1 MVTRRS
7 TRAGSAQ
14 PAAPAAAERRS
25 GRLRSDSTASSERRA
40 SAEYLAYSSDD
51 EFEEFISQPKTDY
64 TYARSMSY
72 NTISPQHVTP
82 PNMSRR
88 CLHSPGAAGMG
99 VGAGRRD
106 DRLDLE
112 LSRDVHDFSFSR
124 ELASRVTSSR
134 TTTAATSAKGSL
146 YRISGGLDVDSGD
159 EDCVE
164 NNNISKS
171 SSHESYKLT
180 RETKTNRRTV
190 TSVLLT
196 LLYPFTYLWMVVSDT
211 GRRLV
216 WRQRTADTAPAPAP
230 APAAPQPG
238 TVEYRRLMRGLPQL
252 GTAAGGGGGG
262 AQRHWSRST
271 GPQAA
276 PARPETITGRV
287 TRSVT
292 TAVSRTVTTVVTSV
306 LVTVTT
312 VVSLLWWPVRQAA
325 GAVSSAGRRS
335 AAWARSAGEAADVPR
350 RSARLLHCL
359 SPRTWARAVGAG
371 AGRAAAAVSS
381 LSPGRLRRSA
391 AAGDCVDGGAAHR
404 GFAPVSWVRSALMTI
419 LTSVQ
424 WAATAAAQTV
434 TGAASGAAGAVGSAA
449 SGTVS
454 VLSSAARGTAGAFGG
469 AARGTAGAAKGLVG
483 SLAAA
488 GGGAW
493 RSVWPWAETETASG
507 RHGAVLSPEEAGQRR
522 RRLCLC
528 LLPLL
533 LLLLALLLP
542 LLWGLYCEEDP
553 VAAVAVDS
561 QESATLSQLKAAP
574 ATAWTALRN
583 TAAFVGTSTVDTA
596 SSVYGYLAMLGSSA
610 LLAVP
615 AVEPEQAT
623 PSAAPVVPAFP
634 VVPAVP
640 AAAPAPPPPTESLTA
655 VYARLEELQTKLAAL
670 QMDFQSCRA
679 ASEAATQPAAVRAAL
694 GLGSGQLLTA
704 EQLAAA
710 EQRQAEQLSAQLAA
724 VRQQLEQS
732 GAERQA
738 AQRAELEARLA
749 QLELTAGQL
758 RQLQDGSERTEQR
771 AAGLTD
777 ELARLQHDFSDLH
790 RTLLAVQE
798 SLKQVRSC
806 CNRTDPDWS
815 TLLSQRLRSLES
827 DLEGRLQGFA
837 ATIKE
842 DLASESV
849 SAAAAAAA
857 AAAGSGGVSK
867 EDVVLI
873 AREALAQYD
882 ADKTGKFDYALESA
896 GGSVISTK
904 CTESYNVKSA
914 RISVLG
920 IPLWYPSNNPRTII
934 QPSVSPGECFAFRGQ
949 GYFVISLSRR
959 IEPTEFIMEHIP
971 RNLTPTA
978 AIDSAPRNFTVLG
991 LRDGSDQEGVL
1002 LGRYLYRESGPPLQ
1016 AFPARPAGATFS
1028 VVELRVHDNWG
1039 HRDYTCLYRFRVHG
1053 RPADTDADG
1062 GR

>member
-1 MVTRRS
+1 MGDELLLRSHCPGGAGCFCAGAEHVYVRERTVTPPRTGLRSLEASVEITSMVTRRS

-134 TTTAATSAKGSL
+134 TTTAATSAKDRLTGTTAPTSSSPSHPVAVATVLLSSSGARGDASPRTAPSSASSRSSVLLRRNAGGSL

-596 SSVYGYLAMLGSSA
+596 SVSNRMD
-610 LLAVP
+610 
-615 AVEPEQAT
+615 
-623 PSAAPVVPAFP
+623 PV
-634 VVPAVP
+634 
-640 AAAPAPPPPTESLTA
+640 
-655 VYARLEELQTKLAAL
+655 
-670 QMDFQSCRA
+670 
-679 ASEAATQPAAVRAAL
+679 
-694 GLGSGQLLTA
+694 
-704 EQLAAA
+704 
-710 EQRQAEQLSAQLAA
+710 
-724 VRQQLEQS
+724 
-732 GAERQA
+732 
-738 AQRAELEARLA
+738 
-749 QLELTAGQL
+749 
-758 RQLQDGSERTEQR
+758 
-771 AAGLTD
+771 
-777 ELARLQHDFSDLH
+777 
-790 RTLLAVQE
+790 
-798 SLKQVRSC
+798 
-806 CNRTDPDWS
+806 
-815 TLLSQRLRSLES
+815 
-827 DLEGRLQGFA
+827 
-837 ATIKE
+837 
-842 DLASESV
+842 
-849 SAAAAAAA
+849 
-857 AAAGSGGVSK
+857 
-867 EDVVLI
+867 
-873 AREALAQYD
+873 
-882 ADKTGKFDYALESA
+882 
-896 GGSVISTK
+896 
-904 CTESYNVKSA
+904 
-914 RISVLG
+914 
-920 IPLWYPSNNPRTII
+920 
-934 QPSVSPGECFAFRGQ
+934 
-949 GYFVISLSRR
+949 
-959 IEPTEFIMEHIP
+959 
-971 RNLTPTA
+971 
-978 AIDSAPRNFTVLG
+978 
-991 LRDGSDQEGVL
+991 
-1002 LGRYLYRESGPPLQ
+1002 
-1016 AFPARPAGATFS
+1016 
-1028 VVELRVHDNWG
+1028 
-1039 HRDYTCLYRFRVHG
+1039 G
-1053 RPADTDADG
+1053 RP
-1062 GR
+1062 

>member
-1 MVTRRS
+1 MGDELLLRSHCPGGAGCFCAGAEHVYVRERTVTPPRTGLRSLEASVEITSMVTRRS

-596 SSVYGYLAMLGSSA
+596 SVSNRMD
-610 LLAVP
+610 
-615 AVEPEQAT
+615 
-623 PSAAPVVPAFP
+623 PV
-634 VVPAVP
+634 
-640 AAAPAPPPPTESLTA
+640 
-655 VYARLEELQTKLAAL
+655 
-670 QMDFQSCRA
+670 
-679 ASEAATQPAAVRAAL
+679 
-694 GLGSGQLLTA
+694 
-704 EQLAAA
+704 
-710 EQRQAEQLSAQLAA
+710 
-724 VRQQLEQS
+724 
-732 GAERQA
+732 
-738 AQRAELEARLA
+738 
-749 QLELTAGQL
+749 
-758 RQLQDGSERTEQR
+758 
-771 AAGLTD
+771 
-777 ELARLQHDFSDLH
+777 
-790 RTLLAVQE
+790 
-798 SLKQVRSC
+798 
-806 CNRTDPDWS
+806 
-815 TLLSQRLRSLES
+815 
-827 DLEGRLQGFA
+827 
-837 ATIKE
+837 
-842 DLASESV
+842 
-849 SAAAAAAA
+849 
-857 AAAGSGGVSK
+857 
-867 EDVVLI
+867 
-873 AREALAQYD
+873 
-882 ADKTGKFDYALESA
+882 
-896 GGSVISTK
+896 
-904 CTESYNVKSA
+904 
-914 RISVLG
+914 
-920 IPLWYPSNNPRTII
+920 
-934 QPSVSPGECFAFRGQ
+934 
-949 GYFVISLSRR
+949 
-959 IEPTEFIMEHIP
+959 
-971 RNLTPTA
+971 
-978 AIDSAPRNFTVLG
+978 
-991 LRDGSDQEGVL
+991 
-1002 LGRYLYRESGPPLQ
+1002 
-1016 AFPARPAGATFS
+1016 
-1028 VVELRVHDNWG
+1028 
-1039 HRDYTCLYRFRVHG
+1039 G
-1053 RPADTDADG
+1053 RP
-1062 GR
+1062 